1 MDYLLVLFDIW
12 ALAFLLSSR
21 KTLKGILD
29 VGGFTSSP
37 KVYTVGQL
45 RPPVRAMKWI
55 VTGALR
61 QTIEFLA
68 NFCLHPNKSRCC
80 KCIHSRFP
88 SAFSLKSQ
96 ILLLLPNYV
105 FWSWFVPY
113 MVSLSR
119 QRLAVETRLKS
130 WAVYNVLRCCSKK
143 LSWPAR
149 AYN

>member
-12 ALAFLLSSR
+12 ALAFLLTLR
-21 KTLKGILD
+21 KTVKGILD

-37 KVYTVGQL
+37 KVYTIGQL

-68 NFCLHPNKSRCC
+68 TFCLHPNKSRCC

-88 SAFSLKSQ
+88 SAFSLK
-96 ILLLLPNYV
+96 IPDFVIVAELYV
-105 FWSWFVPY
+105 LKLIRPVHGII
-113 MVSLSR
+113 VSSTFGR
-119 QRLAVETRLKS
+119 GNT
-130 WAVYNVLRCCSKK
+130 
-143 LSWPAR
+143 P
-149 AYN
+149 